1 MDEDMDFDVGPAPTL
16 HANAFQQPYTT
27 ISLDPDRKQLDLIF
41 VQDCTGAIFCSYRLT
56 LFLHL
61 SSQVVKA
68 ATSPL
73 RLRISKT
80 YVVTSLS
87 LASCKLLKTFAWA

>member
-27 ISLDPDRKQLDLIF
+27 NGLEPDRKQLDLIF
-41 VQDCTGAIFCSYRLT
+41 VQDCTGAIFCFYRLI
-56 LFLHL
+56 LSLHFHL
-61 SSQVVKA
+61 QVVKA

-73 RLRISKT
+73 RRRISKT
-80 YVVTSLS
+80 YVVTFLS
-87 LASCKLLKTFAWA
+87 LASCKLLKTSAWA